1 MLKAN
6 GSILADNRSTASQW
20 AQEALGLP
28 EVQVQARLRGNHL
41 HILCEAAQCPSQEL
55 VTARFT
61 KAIEQSDLTRL
72 LPDRPKIYQ
81 LFLCGRKLGSR
92 QNDWTVR
99 LDCSSP
105 GRQQQPQQPEP
116 KAGVAAAARGTP
128 DGEPPDRD
136 RKSGS

>member
-61 KAIEQSDLTRL
+61 NAIAQTDLTRL

-105 GRQQQPQQPEP
+105 GRGQQPQQPQP
-116 KAGVAAAARGTP
+116 KTDTKTGRNIGPRAASTGRTGF
-128 DGEPPDRD
+128 
-136 RKSGS
+136 